1 MSTLTKDQQEL
12 VSLLRQIG
20 YELTPSSYTDINGL
34 IGFDVS
40 GGFHV
45 IYNLNHQNSNISLH
59 VTLLSQTTK
68 QPVRKLFVGLN
79 YNMGC
84 TFDYGTIP
92 FTRFGEFDNDKS
104 YVQVYKSEIIPE
116 ELEKLVESMPKS
128 HAKAFKIALNKIPL
142 YNP

>member
-12 VSLLRQIG
+12 VSLLRQIT
-20 YELTPSSYTDINGL
+20 YELSPSSYTDVNGL

-40 GGFHV
+40 GGFQV
-45 IYNLNHQNSNISLH
+45 TYSLNHQNSNVSLH

-92 FTRFGEFDNDKS
+92 FKSNGGYDNEKS
-104 YVQVYKSEIIPE
+104 YVQVYKYEISDKN
-116 ELEKLVESMPKS
+116 LTKLVESMPKS

-142 YNP
+142 YNS